1 MCSVQRFST
10 LPEIKVTVVSSALP
24 MQSVFVM
31 LWQVLELE
39 PSSSWAA
46 KMVQDLQPE
55 VQQRQEKMKEEM
67 MGMYRIAAVPV
78 NAIDT
83 MCGLVLGHTC

>member
-1 MCSVQRFST
+1 
-10 LPEIKVTVVSSALP
+10 
-24 MQSVFVM
+24 M

-67 MGMYRIAAVPV
+67 MGMYHIAALPV
-78 NAIDT
+78 TAGSTPVGVVMERI
-83 MCGLVLGHTC
+83 C